1 MTTLSRGKE
10 EQAMSTGNEDAE
22 EVVLYLLQ
30 RDERLMMDDLVAE
43 RPDFSWAQL
52 FLAVDRLSRKN
63 LIVLHQVG
71 LSYQMFLMN
80 QAVPHGQDHHREK
93 PAVAHG

>member
-1 MTTLSRGKE
+1 
-10 EQAMSTGNEDAE
+10 MSTGNEDAE

-63 LIVLHQVG
+63 LIVLHRVG

-80 QAVPHGQDHHREK
+80 QAVPHSQDHHREK